1 MMQNFIFFLLI
12 ISSMIF
18 SIMNHPLSIGLMLM
32 IQTMLIVMFS
42 GMMTKSFWFS
52 YSLFLIFLG
61 GMLILFM
68 YMTSIASNE
77 EFKFKINFKNMI
89 LMMIYTMMIMLFFI
103 FLNQNFLFFNNIN
116 NIEVLNLETMKMFFL
131 ENNFMLN
138 KMYNFPMNLITIM
151 LINYLFL
158 TLIAVVKITN
168 IFEGPLRPKFNN

>member
-12 ISSMIF
+12 MSSLIF
-18 SIMNHPLSIGLMLM
+18 SMMNHPLSMGLMLM
-32 IQTMLIVMFS
+32 IQTMLIVIFS
-42 GMMTKSFWFS
+42 GLLTKSFWFS

-77 EFKFKINFKNMI
+77 EFKFQINFKFIFI
-89 LMMIYTMMIMLFFI
+89 LFFYFFLISLFFI
-103 FLNQNFLFFNNIN
+103 IFNQKLLFFNKTNNFEILNIDS
-116 NIEVLNLETMKMFFL
+116 MKTLFF

-138 KMYNFPMNLITIM
+138 KMYNFPMNMITIM

-168 IFEGPLRPKFNN
+168 IFEGPLRPKSN